1 MLKCVSKSHL
11 EIYRE
16 QFFLLSVENEKEET
30 P

>member
-1 MLKCVSKSHL
+1 MLECVSKSHF

-16 QFFLLSVENEKEET
+16 QRSLLSVENEKEET